1 MHIKLIFKAK
11 MTNFT
16 LIAAYLLNNAING
29 TTPSF
34 KGENSSWAPT
44 FAATIGIGAI
54 ILICCIISCA
64 KRR

>member
-1 MHIKLIFKAK
+1 

-16 LIAAYLLNNAING
+16 LIAAYLLDNA
-29 TTPSF
+29 TTPSL
-34 KGENSSWAPT
+34 KGGNSSWAPI
-44 FAATIGIGAI
+44 FAATVGIGGI